1 MRWRRCGE
9 LVLRA
14 KVLKI
19 ILSKQGEKGEEEEE
33 EEEGKSFVN
42 IRL

>member
-33 EEEGKSFVN
+33 EEGKSFVN